1 MSRRPFFHR
10 HALLILMLVCFFVP
24 FGLRGARMGMKEMR
38 NDVKDWLPD
47 RFEETAELAAF
58 REHFKG
64 GAFVIV
70 SWDGCT
76 GEKSDTHFRQFV
88 DQFFPELPP
97 SYRAAA
103 RKLEAAEIAASGA
116 VPTAGGK
123 PNHFNEEL
131 GVYARQLR
139 RADSERDFIGNRFDF
154 YFDGDFHEN
163 WAGLDEKWIRGDGKK
178 WFYIVP
184 NGDIYR
190 WEADETLIAAGAR
203 AVRFAATGKR
213 DIKSTLVATPGSWD
227 GPWYYKDPR
236 RLEAD
241 LFESLVTGPALL
253 SELTRDGGALPHDKE
268 AAMERLNGVLFGADG
283 KTTCLLATLSD
294 RGRKDIH
301 RIVGR
306 GAMGR
311 VRGRILRMAE
321 QAGLSTPPPPSTVP
335 LFIEPFL
342 AKNEAN
348 EALLAQGPEIRMGGP
363 PVDNV
368 AIDEEGQIT
377 LARLVG
383 LSMLIGMTLSW
394 INFRSWSVVLML
406 FFAGVVSAI
415 FSLSIVWWTR
425 SYFDAVMMSMPSLVY
440 VLGLSG
446 AVHIVNYYRDTV
458 DTEGYPGNPGKA
470 LAFGWKPCTVAALTT
485 ALGLV
490 SLATSDIVPIRKFGF
505 FAAVG
510 VVFTLAILFSFLPA
524 GLSLWPPK
532 NFHTRKTRDG
542 RGLAEYVTAFWRKV
556 GEHTVKNHS
565 MVTAACLV
573 VLAVT
578 AIGLTKINTSVQLL
592 KLFDTENKIIKDY
605 AWLEGNL
612 GKLVP
617 MEVLVR
623 VDPALMRS
631 GEIGDENEVASTV
644 DDKFRLNFLERME
657 IVETVR
663 RQIDAK
669 FGPASSNNITGTPM
683 LATTFVP
690 PIPARG
696 GGSFAMGKRGA
707 YSRTLAE
714 YREDISE
721 SDYFRVDD
729 DQSELWRIS
738 LRLGALDD
746 VDYGYFV
753 DNLKEVVE
761 PVMSA
766 YRFRDEVLR
775 RVDAGRN
782 GEGYRGARV
791 LLLGA
796 PFGQSRFASQ
806 PIELPSGSPYAKSS
820 DDKQMQ
826 VAKTEESGESEVD
839 QQVILA
845 QTLTNLL
852 INAGLNARDWHDPN
866 FELPENLGG
875 NDYDCVI
882 LLRDDPRYDMDAI
895 NSRTNLVVDT
905 RECAYHPALAD
916 ADVNPHRTARQQGW
930 PVSASYTG
938 LVPIVYKAQRTLL
951 SSLIQSTIWAFLAI
965 SIVMVVLLRSA
976 KAGMVSMLPNVF
988 PVVVIFGMMGW
999 SKILV
1004 DIGTMMTASVAMG
1017 VAVDDTIH
1025 FLTWFRRGL
1034 DQGLERKGA
1043 IMLAYDR
1050 CATAMTQ
1057 TTLIGGLGLAVF
1069 GMSTFMPT
1077 QRFGILMLT
1086 LMLAALVGDLVFL
1099 PAILAGPVGRVF
1111 NSNAS
1116 SDSDDGRRTA
1126 TQPSA
1131 MFRSREEAQI
1141 SEDADMRIEESHAA
1155 QKRRTVREIKSR
1167 RESSRDFRR

>member
-1 MSRRPFFHR
+1 
-10 HALLILMLVCFFVP
+10 MLVCFFVP

-47 RFEETAELAAF
+47 RFEETAELEAF

-70 SWDGCT
+70 SWEGCT
-76 GEKSDTHFRQFV
+76 GEREDSHFRQFV

-97 SYRAAA
+97 SFRAAA
-103 RKLEAAEIAASGA
+103 RKREAEKLAASGVDPA
-116 VPTAGGK
+116 SGNAATG
-123 PNHFNEEL
+123 NSRFFDEEL
-131 GVYARQLR
+131 GLYARQLR
-139 RADSERDFIGNRFDF
+139 RTESERDFIGNRFDF

-190 WEADETLIAAGAR
+190 WDADETLVAAAGR
-203 AVRFAATGKR
+203 SIRFAATGERKIR
-213 DIKSTLVATPGSWD
+213 STLVATPGSLD

-241 LFESLVTGPALL
+241 LFESLATGPAVL
-253 SELTRDGGALPHDKE
+253 SDLTREGGALAGDKE
-268 AAMERLNGVLFGADG
+268 AAMKRLSGVLFGEDG

-335 LFIEPFL
+335 PFIEPFL

-348 EALLAQGPEIRMGGP
+348 AALLAQGPIIRMGGP

-383 LSMLIGMTLSW
+383 LSMFLGMALSW
-394 INFRSWSVVLML
+394 INFRSWPVVLML
-406 FFAGVVSAI
+406 FFAGVVAAI
-415 FSLSIVWWTR
+415 FSLSIVWWGR

-470 LAFGWKPCTVAALTT
+470 LAIGWKPCTVAALTT

-510 VVFTLAILFSFLPA
+510 VVFTLAILFTFLPA

-532 NFHTRKTRDG
+532 NFHTRKTRDK
-542 RGLAEYVTAFWRKV
+542 RGLAEYVTVFWRKV
-556 GEHTVKNHS
+556 GELTVKNHRT
-565 MVTAACLV
+565 VTVACMIVLV
-573 VLAVT
+573 IT
-578 AIGLTKINTSVQLL
+578 AFGLTKVNTSVQLL
-592 KLFDTENKIIKDY
+592 KLFDAENKIIKDY
-605 AWLEGNL
+605 DWLENNL

-623 VDPALMRS
+623 VDSALMRS
-631 GEIGDENEVASTV
+631 GEMGDENEVASTI

-657 IVETVR
+657 IVENVR
-663 RQIDAK
+663 NQIDAK
-669 FGPASSNNITGTPM
+669 FGPASANITGTPM

-690 PIPARG
+690 PIPGRG
-696 GGSFAMGKRGA
+696 TGSFAMGRRGA
-707 YSRTLAE
+707 YSRTLAD
-714 YREDISE
+714 YRDDISE

-729 DQSELWRIS
+729 DQAELWRIS

-753 DNLKEVVE
+753 DHLKEVIE
-761 PVMSA
+761 PVMMA
-766 YRFRDEVLR
+766 YRYRDEVLR

-806 PIELPSGSPYAKSS
+806 PIELPSGSPYASS
-820 DDKQMQ
+820 TDGKPAPV
-826 VAKTEESGESEVD
+826 VAKAAPTDEVN
-839 QQVILA
+839 QQAILA
-845 QTLTNLL
+845 QTLRNLL

-866 FELPENLGG
+866 FALPENLGG
-875 NDYDCVI
+875 NEYECVLI
-882 LLRDDPRYDMDAI
+882 LDDDPRYDVA
-895 NSRTNLVVDT
+895 SLSKRTNLVVDA
-905 RECAYHPALAD
+905 RNCDYHPALAS
-916 ADVNPHRTARQQGW
+916 AKVNPHRTANQKGW

-951 SSLIQSTIWAFLAI
+951 ASLIQSTIWAFLAI
-965 SIVMVVLLRSA
+965 SIVMMVLLRSP
-976 KAGMVSMLPNVF
+976 KAGMISMLPNVF

-999 SKILV
+999 SNILV

-1069 GMSTFMPT
+1069 GLSTFMPT

-1086 LMLAALVGDLVFL
+1086 LMIAALVGDLVFL

-1111 NSNAS
+1111 NSKTPTES
-1116 SDSDDGRRTA
+1116 GGRRKRPGSSA
-1126 TQPSA
+1126 TFPSKKGNSSLGDTNLRTEEGHQPQVSREIREL
-1131 MFRSREEAQI
+1131 RSRQ
-1141 SEDADMRIEESHAA
+1141 SESDY
-1155 QKRRTVREIKSR
+1155 QQ
-1167 RESSRDFRR
+1167 